1 MNVAPPAV
9 VVMAGAARL
18 RPELRELLGAER
30 AAAVQRLLLARAT
43 EWGGALGG
51 GRVTA
56 AAEDERVA
64 EVLGRVWAGG
74 AKGERDGEGEGEGGG
89 GGEGEGAVVVVW
101 PVLPRWRPA
110 HAEAVLDDLAAGCQ
124 VSLAPAFDAGLYL
137 LAVARRMPALLAL
150 PDAAWDSPDVLG
162 LVLAPANEAGAPAGL
177 VRPEHALR
185 GAADVR
191 AALADPLLDG
201 ELRALLEG

>member
-1 MNVAPPAV
+1 VGAPLAV
-9 VVMAGAARL
+9 VVMAGAARP

-30 AAAVQRLLLARAT
+30 AGAVQRLLLERAT

-51 GRVTA
+51 GRVTTA
-56 AAEDERVA
+56 GEDERVA
-64 EVLGRVWAGG
+64 DALARAWAG
-74 AKGERDGEGEGEGGG
+74 AAE
-89 GGEGEGAVVVVW
+89 GEGEGAVVVVW

-124 VSLAPAFDAGLYL
+124 VSIAPAFDGGLYL
-137 LAVARRMPALLAL
+137 LALARRMPALLAL
-150 PDAAWDSPDVLG
+150 PDAAWDSPDVIG

-177 VRPEHALR
+177 VRPERALR
-185 GAADVR
+185 RHADVR

-201 ELRALLEG
+201 ELRVLLQG